1 MSWWASHPTSN
12 PIKSPGVWS
21 PTPKIYGVPFAGSEN
36 TPPDLG
42 NANLLNPYHG
52 V

>member
-1 MSWWASHPTSN
+1 MRVRRQVAFRAALTSGYAGLR
-12 PIKSPGVWS
+12 PGVWS

-42 NANLLNPYHG
+42 KC
-52 V
+52 